1 LLSTTNFAPSDLYT
15 SATNTA
21 TAVTAA
27 PVGRT
32 VELGRDRLEGDAFV
46 PEFFQPSDFAVAGE
60 DLVFGAFGITNLSA
74 MAPGLSL
81 AGIRL
86 VIPDHAVGLPVLRT
100 LSLCTCRRHYSG
112 AASEPILRSLT
123 RTYQP
128 SPKGLSGRR
137 IVLFEACSAFAH
149 VAACTLARSPIRDP
163 LSEGFSHSLPP

>member
-1 LLSTTNFAPSDLYT
+1 MLSTTNFAPSDLYT

-100 LSLCTCRRHYSG
+100 LSFVYVLPPLLRRSVWAYSSLFDPDVSAFPERVVG
-112 AASEPILRSLT
+112 STHCPFRSLLGVRSRCSLHT
-123 RTYQP
+123 RAVTD
-128 SPKGLSGRR
+128 S
-137 IVLFEACSAFAH
+137 
-149 VAACTLARSPIRDP
+149 
-163 LSEGFSHSLPP
+163 